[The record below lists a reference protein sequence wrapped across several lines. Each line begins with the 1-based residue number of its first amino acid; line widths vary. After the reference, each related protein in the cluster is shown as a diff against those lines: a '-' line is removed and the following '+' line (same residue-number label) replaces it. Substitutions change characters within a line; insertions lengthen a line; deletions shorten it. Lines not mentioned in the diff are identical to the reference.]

1 MAQATDGNS
10 VHIHYSGKLKD
21 GTLFD
26 SSEGGDPLQF
36 TIGQGNI
43 IPKLEAAVV
52 GMAVG
57 DKASVEIAAE
67 DACGPRHDDAVQ
79 QLHRSSIPEG
89 IEFSVGKQLQAS
101 TENSETVVLTVVAL
115 DETTATLDAN
125 HPLAGED
132 LFFEGELFG
141 IKGVESSGA

>member
-21 GTLFD
+21 RNLFD

-57 DKASVEIAAE
+57 DKASVE
-67 DACGPRHDDAVQ
+67 
-79 QLHRSSIPEG
+79 
-89 IEFSVGKQLQAS
+89 
-101 TENSETVVLTVVAL
+101 TVVAL